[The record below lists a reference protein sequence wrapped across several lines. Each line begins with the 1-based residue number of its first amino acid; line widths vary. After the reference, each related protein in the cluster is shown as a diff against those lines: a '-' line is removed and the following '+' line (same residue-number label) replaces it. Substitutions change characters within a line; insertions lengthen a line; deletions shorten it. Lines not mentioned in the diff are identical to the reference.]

1 MLDET
6 FDQGSSF
13 LHRADP
19 RGKVFCAFLLVCAI
33 AVLHKLSAGVIALI
47 AGCFFLR
54 LARLP
59 TGRIIRRLFVVNTFI
74 AFLWLFLP
82 FSVPGKV
89 IFSVWK
95 WSATVEGV
103 ELATLITAKCNAM
116 LLVIIS
122 FVATTP
128 IPLLGFALTRLRI
141 PEKLILL
148 MLIGYRYLSVI
159 QEEYNRL
166 LEAAKIRCFVPK
178 NNMHTYRTYA
188 YLLAMVLIRSYERG
202 LTVYQAMLL
211 RGFNGKFHCLQR
223 FQFGRRD
230 LILVI
235 GIILCAIFLLCIDNC
250 AGILSPF

>member
-1 MLDET
+1 LLDET
-6 FDQGSSF
+6 FDHGNSF
-13 LHRADP
+13 LHQADP

-33 AVLHKLSAGVIALI
+33 AILHRLSAAGVALI
-47 AGCFFLR
+47 AGCLFVR
-54 LARLP
+54 LAHLS
-59 TGRIIRRLFVVNTFI
+59 GARIIKRLLMVNTFI

-89 IFSVWK
+89 IFSIWK
-95 WSATVEGV
+95 WGATVEGI
-103 ELATLITAKCNAM
+103 ELAILITAKCNAI

-128 IPLLGFALTRLRI
+128 IPQLGFALTRLRI

-159 QEEYNRL
+159 QEEYDRL

-178 NNMHTYRTYA
+178 NNMRTYRTYA
-188 YLLAMVLIRSYERG
+188 YLLAMVLVRSYERG
-202 LTVYQAMLL
+202 VTVYQAMLL

-223 FQFGRRD
+223 FHFGRRD
-230 LILVI
+230 LILVTSI
-235 GIILCAIFLLCIDNC
+235 SLCAIFLLYLDNC
-250 AGILSPF
+250 AVF